1 MGTRCAWLFFP
12 WWRELDPLGNP
23 AWEFRSVFS
32 PEVFESRQT
41 MQRNLF
47 TGAFALVLGLVASP
61 MFGQIHNGPLAGAV
75 QSTQQAVE
83 GAEHHAAGAAGKP
96 PARKAAF
103 RRFPDPRSQISQR
116 AMPRSVQ
123 TANKEVKPASTWLR
137 SPAQAWVCRQTRRVS
152 VNVTG
157 DNRPDQW
164 RYRWDNGRWWY
175 WTPQNR
181 WMWYT
186 DNGGWVDYD
195 SAVPYSTGYGAYEV
209 SEHRILLSE
218 LRNLLLPGLWIRLSG
233 QLRVWW
239 ALLLSPGISVG
250 VGGVGIGIGGY
261 GYRGHR
267 R

>member
-1 MGTRCAWLFFP
+1 
-12 WWRELDPLGNP
+12 
-23 AWEFRSVFS
+23 
-32 PEVFESRQT
+32 

-61 MFGQIHNGPLAGAV
+61 MFGQVHNGPLAGAV

-83 GAEHHAAGAAGKP
+83 GAEHHAAGAAGEAARHEGSIP
-96 PARKAAF
+96 PL
-103 RRFPDPRSQISQR
+103 PG
-116 AMPRSVQ
+116 
-123 TANKEVKPASTWLR
+123 
-137 SPAQAWVCRQTRRVS
+137 PAQPNISAGNAKVGADSQQGSEAGVNVAPQPSASPGVQADPRVS

-209 SEHRILLSE
+209 PSTGYYYP
-218 LRNLLLPGLWIRLSG
+218 NYGTYYYPGYGYGYPGNYGYGGRYYY
-233 QLRVWW
+233 R
-239 ALLLSPGISVG
+239 PGISVG
-250 VGGVGIGIGGY
+250 VGAVGIGIGGY